1 MFNFNSSTDDQNEQ
15 TESSES
21 TGVPR
26 RRFMQ
31 AAAGS
36 GALLLGA
43 GTASANGKG
52 GQAIIPEDEY
62 YPDESFVILEAQECD
77 NQTPYGSCRDESILF
92 QCNGLGG
99 PFPPGKGGSIPFPWW
114 NIKYVSGPLEGE
126 LLRLYTRDNSI
137 VPGLTYH
144 WTRKEKDCPE
154 TPGVFQVGFTVD
166 KK

>member
-1 MFNFNSSTDDQNEQ
+1 MFGFNSSTTGEDEQ
-15 TESSES
+15 QKKEKSN
-21 TGVPR
+21 GVPR

-43 GTASANGKG
+43 GTVSANGKG
-52 GQAIIPEDEY
+52 GQAIIHEDEY

-77 NQTPYGSCRDESILF
+77 SPTPYGSCRDDPLFF
-92 QCNGLGG
+92 QCYGQGG
-99 PFPPGKGGSIPFPWW
+99 RFPPGKGGTLPFPWW

-137 VPGLTYH
+137 EAGLTYR

-154 TPGVFQVGFTVD
+154 TPDVFQVGFAPD
-166 KK
+166 K